1 VKFRTFNSDIQS
13 DTVEALGAVPVSMG
27 LGWINE
33 VNAGRLR
40 GGVSSA
46 WPSTTTTALEKRQA
60 TSRTTSY
67 FGRRWSY

>member
-13 DTVEALGAVPVSMG
+13 ATVEALGAVPVSVG
-27 LGWINE
+27 IGWINE
-33 VNAGRLR
+33 VSAGRLR
-40 GGVSSA
+40 GLSSA

-67 FGRRWSY
+67 FGQRCSY